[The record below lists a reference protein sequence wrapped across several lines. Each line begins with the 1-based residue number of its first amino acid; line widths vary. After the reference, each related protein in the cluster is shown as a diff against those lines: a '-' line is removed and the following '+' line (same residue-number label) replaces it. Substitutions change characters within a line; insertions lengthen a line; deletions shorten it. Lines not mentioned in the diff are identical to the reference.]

1 MSHNTNGSARGAGAA
16 ETKTLRVNGK
26 MVAYTDQGHGQT
38 VLLLHCN
45 GSSRRQWHKLIDRL
59 SSKYRVLA
67 PDIYGHGDTPF
78 PQSPGGFT
86 ENDEIAIIDA
96 LLRQTKEPFHLVGH
110 SYGGAIALR
119 SALTWKNRLL
129 SLTLIEPALF
139 ELLREAREADLWKDI
154 ADLAGGHIS
163 LVEAGEVEAAGDLF
177 MSYWIGAENWRAMP
191 PDHRDPIKRSIPA
204 VAIAWEIILR
214 QKSELAD
221 YASLGVPTTLLM
233 GSETKK
239 TCRRVVE
246 LLGSKLPHANL
257 VSIQGAGHMSPIT
270 HPDPVNAVIEANIVR
285 NSNRKPSDRRKAA

>member
-1 MSHNTNGSARGAGAA
+1 MNHTTNGSVIGAGAA
-16 ETKTLRVNGK
+16 ETKTLRVNNK
-26 MVAYTDQGHGQT
+26 MVAYTEQGHGQT

-45 GSSRRQWHKLIDRL
+45 GSSRRQWRKLIDRL

-86 ENDEIAIIDA
+86 EEDEIAMIDA
-96 LLRQTKEPFHLVGH
+96 LIGQTKGPFHLVGH

-119 SALTWKNRLL
+119 SALIWKNRLL

-139 ELLREAREADLWKDI
+139 ELLREGREAGLWKDI

-163 LVEAGEVEAAGDLF
+163 LVEAGDVEAAGDLF

-191 PDHRDPIKRSIPA
+191 PDRRDPINRSIPA

-221 YASLGVPTTLLM
+221 YAGLGVPTTLLM

-257 VSIQGAGHMSPIT
+257 VSIQGAGHMAPLT
-270 HPDPVNAVIEANIVR
+270 HPDAVNAAIEGHIAQ
-285 NSNRKPSDRRKAA
+285 NSDRKPSDRRKAA